1 MKYSIEQL
9 LDLQPKTEK
18 DTFMRF
24 IENNFNI
31 DVGFVGLAM
40 TELEDGKM
48 LGTKNNLTI
57 EQLQKVFDDGFI
69 KTD

>member
-24 IENNFNI
+24 IEHNFNI
-31 DVGFVGLAM
+31 DHKGFVGLAM
-40 TELEDGKM
+40 KERADGKM
-48 LGTKNNLTI
+48 LGTKSNLTI
-57 EQLQKVFDDGFI
+57 EQLQKV
-69 KTD
+69 